1 LVGAAK
7 ASCVWLEAHVD
18 EIRNVEKKG
27 KTMLS
32 FRMQYRTILQAL
44 AVLSFGGATAAQ
56 TPAAAELKWVEP
68 SLIGLPVARASA
80 AMVYDAAMGATL
92 LYGGNTYDTLYGD
105 TWAFSKTTGWTQLTP
120 AVSPPP
126 LQGASMAYDPTSQ
139 TVVLFGGSL
148 TRIPAGSGTDSDET
162 WTWDGVTWT
171 QQFPSVSPSARSW
184 NATNG
189 MVFDSQLGEVVLF
202 GGYTARFGMMDDTWE
217 WDGKTKTWTQQFPT
231 DSPSER
237 VATLAYDETT
247 NTVMLFG
254 GWTNGI
260 DYDDTWT
267 YDGVNWVQQHPVTSP
282 PARADNGLA
291 YDPVLKSIVL
301 FGGLAGACEDCGQG
315 RLNDTWLWGG
325 KNWYQAQTSTSPEP
339 SSGVSFA
346 YDGTTNG
353 MLLFGGW
360 INDADFT
367 NRTWFFK
374 VF

>member
-1 LVGAAK
+1 
-7 ASCVWLEAHVD
+7 
-18 EIRNVEKKG
+18 
-27 KTMLS
+27 
-32 FRMQYRTILQAL
+32 
-44 AVLSFGGATAAQ
+44 
-56 TPAAAELKWVEP
+56 
-68 SLIGLPVARASA
+68 
-80 AMVYDAAMGATL
+80 MVYDAAMGATL
-92 LYGGNTYDTLYGD
+92 LYGGNTYDALYGD

-189 MVFDSQLGEVVLF
+189 MVFDSQLGKVVLF

-217 WDGKTKTWTQQFPT
+217 WDGRTKTWTQQFPT

-237 VATLAYDETT
+237 VATLAYDEIT

-260 DYDDTWT
+260 DYDDTWDGKTQTWGQQYDPTRPSTGSAPMAYDEATSTVVLYGGPANNPSEVETWT
-267 YDGVNWVQQHPVTSP
+267 YSGVSKSWTQQSPVHSP
-282 PARADNGLA
+282 PALQQGSMA
-291 YDPVLKSIVL
+291 YDRAIGSVVY
-301 FGGLAGACEDCGQG
+301 FGGFIGGWQDTQNQTWVWNGSDWTQLHPATVPGNRYDFAMDYDPINDVIFMFGG
-315 RLNDTWLWGG
+315 YSTGPALGDTWLL
-325 KNWYQAQTSTSPEP
+325 QLQP
-339 SSGVSFA
+339 
-346 YDGTTNG
+346 
-353 MLLFGGW
+353 
-360 INDADFT
+360 
-367 NRTWFFK
+367 
-374 VF
+374 